1 MCIDQVDSLMDQRV
15 TPPPAQTVPAAP
27 NIAAALS
34 LDASGR
40 ARPRRGR
47 WLKWAVLAALLAGLA
62 GGWNYWRESAVA
74 AVIYTSTPASAA
86 DLVIQVSATGT
97 LQPVTKVDVSSE
109 QSGVVREV
117 NFAEN
122 ERVKKGDVLAALDTA
137 TLSAQVERAEA
148 SLLSAKAR
156 VKDAQ
161 TTSVEKQQT
170 LARSGKLKA
179 RGMAT
184 VQDNETASAASQ
196 RAENAIISANA
207 DVAIAE
213 AELKLQQAALAKATI
228 YAPIDGIILTRSVD
242 TGQTVAA
249 SLSAPVLFVIAQNL
263 EQMQLEAAIDEA
275 DVGAV
280 AKGQTASFTVD
291 AYPDKKFSA
300 TILDIAYASVKTDN
314 VVTYE
319 AKLDVDNRDLF
330 LRPGMTANVEIVTR
344 EAKGALT
351 IPNAAFRYQPVAT
364 AVAKKQPFSLT
375 SLFMPRFP
383 RGERKT
389 TEVAKDGS
397 RPIYVLRN
405 GAPEMVSVKTG
416 STDGEKTEILSGLKA
431 GDEIITAENATAR

>member
-1 MCIDQVDSLMDQRV
+1 LRDNQVDKLMDQRV
-15 TPPPAQTVPAAP
+15 SPSKPQDFAAP
-27 NIAAALS
+27 DIAKTLS
-34 LDASGR
+34 LDANGR
-40 ARPRRGR
+40 AKPRGGR
-47 WLKWAVLAALLAGLA
+47 WKKWAALALVLAALFFGYRA
-62 GGWNYWRESAVA
+62 WQQNQTVTVTYSSMPA
-74 AVIYTSTPASAA
+74 AIS
-86 DLVIQVSATGT
+86 DLVVEVSATGT

-109 QSGVVREV
+109 QSGVVRAV
-117 NFAEN
+117 NFEEN
-122 ERVKKGDVLAALDTA
+122 QRVRKGDVLAELDTA
-137 TLSAQVERAEA
+137 TLSAQVERAQA
-148 SLLSAKAR
+148 SLLAAKAR

-161 TTSVEKQQT
+161 TTAREKQQT
-170 LARSGKLKA
+170 LDRSGKLKA

-184 VQDNETASAASQ
+184 AQDNDTASAASQ
-196 RAENAIISANA
+196 RAENAIVSANA

-275 DVGAV
+275 DVGTV

-291 AYPDKKFSA
+291 AYPDKKFTA
-300 TILDIAYASVKTDN
+300 VILGIAYASIKTDN
-314 VVTYE
+314 IVTYE
-319 AKLDVDNRDLF
+319 AKLDVDNKDLL

-351 IPNAAFRYQPVAT
+351 VPNSAFRYQPVAT

-375 SLFMPRFP
+375 SMFMPRFP

-389 TEVAKDGS
+389 IEVAKDGS
-397 RPIYVLRN
+397 RPVFVLRN
-405 GAPEMVSVKTG
+405 GAPEKVSVKTG
-416 STDGEKTEILSGLKA
+416 STDGEKTEIISGLKA
-431 GDEIITAENATAR
+431 GDEIITAESPAAK

>member
-1 MCIDQVDSLMDQRV
+1 MDQRV
-15 TPPPAQTVPAAP
+15 TPPKPQPAVSAP
-27 NIAAALS
+27 DIAAALS
-34 LDASGR
+34 LDKDGR
-40 ARPRRGR
+40 AKPRRGR
-47 WLKWAVLAALLAGLA
+47 WLKWAALALVFAGAAYGYSFWSANSVVKVTYTSAPAAL
-62 GGWNYWRESAVA
+62 
-74 AVIYTSTPASAA
+74 A
-86 DLVIQVSATGT
+86 DLVVEVSATGT

-109 QSGVVREV
+109 QSGVVRAV

-122 ERVKKGDVLAALDTA
+122 QRVKKGDVLAELDTA

-148 SLLSAKAR
+148 SLLAAKAR

-161 TTSVEKQQT
+161 TTSVEKQQA
-170 LARSGKLKA
+170 LSRSGKLKA

-196 RAENAIISANA
+196 RAENAITSANA

-249 SLSAPVLFVIAQNL
+249 SLSAPILFVIAQNL
-263 EQMQLEAAIDEA
+263 EDMQLEAAIDEA
-275 DVGAV
+275 DIGSV

-291 AYPDKKFSA
+291 AYPDSKFSA
-300 TILDIAYASVKTDN
+300 VISDIAYASVTTDN

-319 AKLDVDNRDLF
+319 AKLSVDNKDLL

-351 IPNAAFRYQPVAT
+351 IPNAAFRYQPASS
-364 AVAKKQPFSLT
+364 AKANARPFSIT

-383 RGERKT
+383 RNERKT
-389 TEVAKDGS
+389 AEVAKDGS
-397 RPIYVLRN
+397 RPVYVLRN
-405 GAPEMVSVKTG
+405 GAPEKVSVKTG
-416 STDGEKTEILSGLKA
+416 STDGEKTEILSGLQA
-431 GDEIITAENATAR
+431 GDEIVTAESKAAN

>member
-1 MCIDQVDSLMDQRV
+1 MDQRV
-15 TPPPAQTVPAAP
+15 APPAASAP
-27 NIAAALS
+27 PLAPDISAALS
-34 LDASGR
+34 LDKDGR
-40 ARPRRGR
+40 PGPRRGR
-47 WLKWAVLAALLAGLA
+47 WLRWALLALAIAGAA
-62 GGWNYWRESAVA
+62 GGYRYWSANSGVQ
-74 AVIYTSTPASAA
+74 VSYTSAPAAIA
-86 DLVIQVSATGT
+86 DLIVQVSATGT

-109 QSGVVREV
+109 QSGVVRAV
-117 NFAEN
+117 NFEEN
-122 ERVKKGDVLAALDTA
+122 QRVKKGDVLAELDTA
-137 TLSAQVERAEA
+137 TLAAQVERAQA
-148 SLLSAKAR
+148 SLLAAKAR

-161 TTSVEKQQT
+161 TTAREKQQT
-170 LARSGKLKA
+170 LDRSGKLKA

-184 VQDNETASAASQ
+184 AQDNETASAASQ
-196 RAENAIISANA
+196 RAENAIVSANA

-242 TGQTVAA
+242 IGQTVAA

-275 DVGAV
+275 DVGTV

-319 AKLDVDNRDLF
+319 AKLDVDNQELF

-375 SLFMPRFP
+375 SMFMPRFP

-389 TEVAKDGS
+389 AEIAKDGS

-405 GAPEMVSVKTG
+405 GAPEKVSVKTG
-416 STDGEKTEILSGLKA
+416 STDGEKTEIISGLKA
-431 GDEIITAENATAR
+431 GDEIITAEASAAK

>member
-1 MCIDQVDSLMDQRV
+1 MDQRV
-15 TPPPAQTVPAAP
+15 SPPRPQPTASAP
-27 NIAAALS
+27 DIAAALS
-34 LDASGR
+34 LNKDGSAK
-40 ARPRRGR
+40 PRRGR
-47 WLKWAVLAALLAGLA
+47 WMKWALVLLALA
-62 GGWNYWRESAVA
+62 GAAGGYSWWNKASAVA
-74 AVIYTSTPASAA
+74 VTYTSTPAVIA
-86 DLVIQVSATGT
+86 DLIVEVSATGT

-109 QSGVVREV
+109 QSGVVRAV

-122 ERVKKGDVLAALDTA
+122 QRVKKGDVLAELDTA
-137 TLSAQVERAEA
+137 TLGAQVERAEA
-148 SLLSAKAR
+148 SLLAAKAR
-156 VKDAQ
+156 VEDAR
-161 TTSVEKQQT
+161 TTALEKQQT
-170 LARSGKLKA
+170 LDRSGKLKA

-184 VQDNETASAASQ
+184 AQDNETAKAASA
-196 RAENAIISANA
+196 RAANAIVSANA

-263 EQMQLEAAIDEA
+263 EEMQLEAAIDEA
-275 DVGAV
+275 DIGSV

-300 TILDIAYASVKTDN
+300 TISDIAYASVTTDN

-319 AKLDVDNRDLF
+319 AKLAVDNKDLF

-351 IPNAAFRYQPVAT
+351 IPNAAFRYQPA
-364 AVAKKQPFSLT
+364 ASAKASARPFSLT

-383 RGERKT
+383 RNERKT
-389 TEVAKDGS
+389 AEWRRMALVQSMCCGPARRKRS
-397 RPIYVLRN
+397 ASSPAQRMARRPR
-405 GAPEMVSVKTG
+405 
-416 STDGEKTEILSGLKA
+416 LSPA
-431 GDEIITAENATAR
+431 